1 MAGPAQRITGNDAQ
15 WHGQPPMPHQD
26 QDQRRETSDDSG
38 NMQDLGNGVLMLRE
52 VEWVKLGECLVPGFV
67 HSLPTV
73 SFVSWNVP
81 KKRPV
86 RSCIAFCVGSKGP
99 V

>member
-15 WHGQPPMPHQD
+15 WQGQPPMPHQD

-73 SFVSWNVP
+73 SFVSWNDVQ
-81 KKRPV
+81 
-86 RSCIAFCVGSKGP
+86 S
-99 V
+99 

>member
-15 WHGQPPMPHQD
+15 WHGQPPMPHQG
-26 QDQRRETSDDSG
+26 QDQGGETSDDSG
-38 NMQDLGNGVLMLRE
+38 NMVLMLRE

-73 SFVSWNVP
+73 SFVSWNDVQ
-81 KKRPV
+81 
-86 RSCIAFCVGSKGP
+86 S
-99 V
+99 